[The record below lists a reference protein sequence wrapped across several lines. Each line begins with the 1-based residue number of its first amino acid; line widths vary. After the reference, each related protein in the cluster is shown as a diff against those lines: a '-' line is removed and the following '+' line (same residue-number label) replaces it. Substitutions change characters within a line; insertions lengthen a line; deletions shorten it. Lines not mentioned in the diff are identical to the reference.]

1 MNKKKKTSYPLTI
14 LLSTLS
20 TAAPIVAVVWF
31 LYQMI
36 RLKNTAIIPLGGTF
50 QVDDIR
56 VPLISCIVFFITLV
70 QWGIF
75 KKPLAKM
82 YQKAIQD
89 NEYDEFGNS
98 KKSNY
103 ATLTRKEREQM
114 DKEKLQQMEML
125 FPTSVMNKIVK
136 EGSRNPEKDLQDM
149 IGLPLVKQ
157 KVTEMAARMQFER
170 EAMTK
175 EKQEKKQTR
184 SEYGM
189 NGRHFVFYGSAGTGK
204 TTVARIIT
212 GFLYKYGYIK
222 ENKCSDRERR
232 LSSFGNGRTARNI
245 LDECLDRHAL
255 NYGQNLLSR
264 KITVNGEEQII
275 TDKAQNKFVLC
286 GCDVSTSPN
295 KNVL

>member
-50 QVDDIR
+50 QVDDIQ

-70 QWGIF
+70 QWGVF

-136 EGSRNPEKDLQDM
+136 EGSKNPEK
-149 IGLPLVKQ
+149 I
-157 KVTEMAARMQFER
+157 
-170 EAMTK
+170 
-175 EKQEKKQTR
+175 
-184 SEYGM
+184 
-189 NGRHFVFYGSAGTGK
+189 
-204 TTVARIIT
+204 
-212 GFLYKYGYIK
+212 
-222 ENKCSDRERR
+222 C
-232 LSSFGNGRTARNI
+232 RT
-245 LDECLDRHAL
+245 
-255 NYGQNLLSR
+255 
-264 KITVNGEEQII
+264 
-275 TDKAQNKFVLC
+275 
-286 GCDVSTSPN
+286 
-295 KNVL
+295 